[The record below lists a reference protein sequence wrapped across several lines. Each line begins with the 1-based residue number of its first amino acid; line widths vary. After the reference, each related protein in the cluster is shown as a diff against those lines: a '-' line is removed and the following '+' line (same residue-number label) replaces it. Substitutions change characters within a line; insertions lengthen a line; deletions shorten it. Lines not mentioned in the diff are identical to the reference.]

1 MHTVCAVFCACWWL
15 GGANEG
21 GPQQPIT
28 TQHNTEQYKTRQNWT
43 IPHLLLCVGRG
54 PCVCAV
60 LYACWWLGGAEGGG
74 PIKWCCD
81 KTCRKTKG
89 RTTQNPNLTSHLI
102 FTLTPAPPPP
112 PSPPPPFHPL
122 THLTLPTPQARQG
135 GNRRQMKQNL
145 NSKFGF
151 PASKFG
157 TLRNTNCLLRII
169 SYKFL
174 VYNMKL
180 IFVIYLI
187 VVQFRLAVFFV

>member
-1 MHTVCAVFCACWWL
+1 MARVRVRIRVRVRFRVKVRIRVWLRGRESYGSGQQHTFCYGWAVCVHSVCAVFCACWWL

-60 LYACWWLGGAEGGG
+60 LYACWWLGDAEGGG

-102 FTLTPAPPPP
+102 FTLTYSLPPAPIPYP
-112 PSPPPPFHPL
+112 PS
-122 THLTLPTPQARQG
+122 THLPYPPTPPNQD
-135 GNRRQMKQNL
+135 N
-145 NSKFGF
+145 
-151 PASKFG
+151 
-157 TLRNTNCLLRII
+157 I
-169 SYKFL
+169 
-174 VYNMKL
+174 
-180 IFVIYLI
+180 
-187 VVQFRLAVFFV
+187 